1 MDLPQVPVVGGAA
14 HAQTIPLFPAWTFF
28 PILSLSWLQLRL
40 EELSHSFLTFSCV
53 DLGTQNLGAYK
64 PLQWYQQV
72 HPYSGVAHRSSI

>member
-53 DLGTQNLGAYK
+53 DLEHKTWVPTSPCNGISRCILT
-64 PLQWYQQV
+64 V
-72 HPYSGVAHRSSI
+72 V